1 MLIKNPVN
9 LIIINQN
16 NEILLAKRI
25 LSDKEGGK
33 WSIPGG
39 NSELDETFEQS
50 LNREIKEELS
60 CEIKNFKYFK
70 SYTTKENNN
79 NDIIIIRSIYFY
91 GEISG
96 EIVLNNELS
105 EYQWFNIDNLKI
117 KEMDLAFNQNKVFEE
132 FINFWSNKLE

>member
-9 LIIINQN
+9 LIIVNQN
-16 NEILLAKRI
+16 NEILLAKRV

-60 CEIKNFKYFK
+60 CEIKYFKYFK

-117 KEMDLAFNQNKVFEE
+117 KEMDLAFNQNKVLEE
-132 FINFWSNKLE
+132 FINFWFNKLE